1 MIWIKQPK
9 IQAFTYIYLM
19 KQYAIIVAGGSGLRM
34 KSSTP
39 KQYLEL
45 NGLPILMHTINVF
58 YSTDANIRIILVL
71 PPGDVSYWE
80 NLCKKYQFNVPV
92 AMAAGGASRYESV
105 KNGLAQIQED
115 DAVVAIHDGVR
126 PLVSSD
132 TIVQSFET
140 AALKGNAVTAV
151 QLKDSIRMVKGDK
164 NMPVDRSAYRLI
176 QTPQTFQFRQ
186 LREAYEQ
193 QYDPVLF
200 TDDASVVEASGKLIY
215 LIEGSYRNI
224 KITTTEDLKI
234 ASYFLQA
241 PK

>member
-9 IQAFTYIYLM
+9 IPAFTYIYLM
-19 KQYAIIVAGGSGLRM
+19 KHYAIIVAGGSGSRM
-34 KSSTP
+34 KSSIP

-45 NGLPILMHTINVF
+45 NGLPILMHTINAF
-58 YSTDANIRIILVL
+58 YSTDSNIQIILVL

-80 NLCKKYQFNVPV
+80 DLCKKHVFTVPV
-92 AMAAGGASRYESV
+92 SLAAGGASRYESV
-105 KNGLAQIQED
+105 KNGLAQIQAD

-132 TIVQSFET
+132 MILESFKT
-140 AALKGNAVTAV
+140 AALRGNAVTAV
-151 QLKDSIRMVKGDK
+151 KLKDSIRMVKDGE

-176 QTPQTFQFRQ
+176 QTPQTFQLCQ

-193 QYDPVLF
+193 QFDPVLF
-200 TDDASVVEASGKLIY
+200 TDDASVVEADGKSIY

-234 ASYFLQA
+234 ASYFLQT
-241 PK
+241 